1 MKGKLTL
8 NKSSLS
14 SKKDLRQASKS
25 DFTQG
30 SILGKLVP
38 FMLPIL
44 GALILQAAY
53 GAVDLLVVGRFGTT
67 SGLSAVSTGSQVLNL
82 VTFVIT
88 QSAMGITV
96 LIARYIGEKK
106 QQQIGAL
113 IGGSIVVFAMI
124 SAVLFV
130 VMIVFSRPIAVL
142 MQAPAEAVSLTSMY
156 VKICGGGIF
165 FIVAYNLLAAIFRGL
180 GDSKSPLIFVA
191 VACVVN
197 IAGDLILVA
206 GLHLDAAGAAIA
218 TVFAQAVSVV
228 FALLLL
234 FKRNLPFTIKKSDF
248 RINEYCNRALK
259 IGLPLALQECLTQIS
274 FLALCAFINRLGL
287 EASSGYGV
295 ACKIVNFAML
305 IPSSLMQSMASFV
318 SQNVGAGNEKRA
330 RKALFTGIGVGLT
343 IGLIVFVFIMFKGD
357 LLTGIFTTDEAV
369 IQKGYD
375 YLRGFALETMVTA
388 ILFSMIGYFNG
399 HDMTVWVMIQGLI
412 QTLLVRLPLAYYMS
426 IQPDA
431 SLTKIG
437 FAAPVATMF
446 GIVLNMIFYIYCN
459 RKNKIINSN

>member
-399 HDMTVWVMIQGLI
+399 HDKTVWVMIQGLI